1 MSLISTRGFTMSYDM
16 VFERSQ
22 SVKTLGVVATV
33 VNDMIELAE
42 RTLL

>member
-16 VFERSQ
+16 VFDRSQ
-22 SVKTLGVVATV
+22 SVKTLDLVAVV
-33 VNDMIELAE
+33 VNAMIELAE